1 MTVGNYSR
9 NPQTALADAV
19 QKGYT
24 RVRFQQG
31 KPILDR
37 ELNLAADLAAP
48 NRVLKHYVGSG
59 VPEGSD
65 GFLLLNPDPYANDFT
80 IKAGR
85 CVVNGLEV
93 VLNADTTYKNQPH
106 KEHVGPFPEG
116 VYYVCLRAFTVE
128 VNETQDADLK
138 NAADIGF
145 ETALRER
152 VDWEVL
158 IHPNF
163 EVTPDLFILALMYFY
178 PGDTTPPS
186 ESEIQAMV
194 IKDLAENPTMKA
206 MAEKTFAEG
215 AARKAAGGE
224 TTGGT
229 KTSETKGSGSA
240 IFAPE
245 STPAPEEPQFGF
257 YDFRLRELTLSKVRG
272 DLDMIMSPD
281 HTRLAEQSVRVSN
294 FSARLL
300 TQSSV
305 TVNAGQS
312 STVVLGRESHLG
324 ANPYLLVSV
333 WGTGSFTWSERS
345 NNGDRVLLV
354 TNTAGIGLATVHV
367 KALLLDS

>member
-9 NPQTALADAV
+9 NPQAALADAV

-37 ELNLAADLAAP
+37 ELNLASDLAAP

-65 GFLLLNPDPYANDFT
+65 GFHLGSPDPNAHDFT

-85 CVVNGLEV
+85 CVVGGLEV

-106 KEHVGPFPEG
+106 KENVRPFPTG

-158 IHPNF
+158 VYPNF
-163 EVTPDLFILALMYFY
+163 EPPPDLFILGILYFY
-178 PGDTTPPS
+178 PGETQPPP
-186 ESEIQAMV
+186 ETEIQAQIV
-194 IKDLAENPTMKA
+194 KALAENPPVQA
-206 MAEKTFAEG
+206 LAEKTFAES
-215 AARKAAGGE
+215 AVRKAGGGQKNAD
-224 TTGGT
+224 TV
-229 KTSETKGSGSA
+229 
-240 IFAPE
+240 IFAPSGE
-245 STPAPEEPQFGF
+245 STPVPEEPQTGL
-257 YDFRLRELTLSKVRG
+257 YDLRVREVTLSKVRG
-272 DLDMIMSPD
+272 DLDIIMNPE
-281 HTRLAEQSVRVSN
+281 HTRLAEQSVRVRN
-294 FSARLL
+294 FSARVLNE
-300 TQSSV
+300 SSV

-312 STVVLGRESHLG
+312 STVVLARESYLG
-324 ANPYLLVSV
+324 INPYLLVSV
-333 WGTGSFTWSERS
+333 WGTGTFTWSERS
-345 NNGDRVLLV
+345 NNGDRVLVV
-354 TNTAGIGLATVHV
+354 TNTAQLGQATVHV
-367 KALLLDS
+367 KALLLDA